1 MKKFALISG
10 LLFLVVFFWV
20 NTFTK
25 EESSFDVEYPLVNV
39 NALTNE
45 ESSSEAELQLMN
57 AGTLSS
63 TEMTGTTAE
72 AEPQLMNAGTLS
84 STEMTGTTYEAE
96 PQMMNAG
103 TLSST
108 EMTGTTSEADLASQ
122 NGNASRGPRTY
133 IIIAS
138 FGDLEHARLTA
149 EAYTVKY
156 QSEILVLPPTPN
168 GNYRISYG
176 SYSSSGEAIDALGT
190 VRQAGFPDAWV
201 LAPR

>member
-72 AEPQLMNAGTLS
+72 AEPQL
-84 STEMTGTTYEAE
+84 
-96 PQMMNAG
+96 MNAG

-190 VRQAGFPDAWV
+190 VRQAGFPDAWI

>member
-45 ESSSEAELQLMN
+45 ESSSEAELQL
-57 AGTLSS
+57 
-63 TEMTGTTAE
+63 
-72 AEPQLMNAGTLS
+72 
-84 STEMTGTTYEAE
+84 
-96 PQMMNAG
+96 MNAG